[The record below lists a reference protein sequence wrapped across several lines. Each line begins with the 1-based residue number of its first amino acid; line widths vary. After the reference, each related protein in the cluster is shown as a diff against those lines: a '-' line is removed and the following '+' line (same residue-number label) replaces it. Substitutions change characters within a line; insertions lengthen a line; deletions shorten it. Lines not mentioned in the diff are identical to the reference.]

1 MEMDFSFSEELYQMI
16 FWPYSHWPAN
26 SLTHE
31 LHMLEKKDKN
41 HPTSNYRWAEDRYQ
55 SNLGF
60 NNTSAV
66 PQANELHQYSQY
78 LNEHTFQ
85 IFL

>member
-31 LHMLEKKDKN
+31 LHMLKKK
-41 HPTSNYRWAEDRYQ
+41 TRTTQ
-55 SNLGF
+55 
-60 NNTSAV
+60 
-66 PQANELHQYSQY
+66 PQTTDELK
-78 LNEHTFQ
+78 TA
-85 IFL
+85 IKAT